1 MYQFDHTIRELLEK
15 QEMAL
20 AVYQVVDRKVVT
32 VLVSDGFCKMRSD
45 TREHLTSALD
55 SSMFDRVDERD
66 AGMLAQKGKEFAN
79 HEAPYD
85 VFYHVG
91 GANEVMKLIHT
102 VGFWQTMD
110 DGTELAFLYYTD
122 LTKSAKHIEESTK
135 QYLEFREDHFYI
147 DPLTKL
153 PNLNYLH
160 EFGDERIN
168 AIRLSQKEPLCIY
181 FSVPAMQNYNN
192 QYGYEAGDNL
202 LCLIAGYLRK
212 YYPDALIARGYG
224 DCFIVI
230 TENHHATQLIDSL
243 NRDIIRN
250 AKGNTSGLKAGLCEL
265 TFADTIITALNHA
278 KLSLKMM
285 GYDVNKQYALYS
297 SKIDQDY
304 FQQRY
309 IVDYFEQALTNHQI
323 TVFYQG
329 IVESVHKKARYCEA
343 LARWIDPNQ
352 GMISPGEFIPVL
364 RKYHLMYKLD
374 LYMVEQVCKEYVERK
389 EKGYTLVPVS
399 INLSA
404 QDFDHA
410 NMFQEITKLLEKYDV
425 PTEKL
430 IIEITEEDLAMAE
443 KNFQDQLDGLRNY
456 GFHVWV
462 DDFGSG
468 YSNLSVFSRY
478 QCHLIKI
485 DQTLMR
491 SLTPANKII
500 IKAIIQMAK
509 ELGIQ
514 TLCEG
519 VETEEQY
526 QFAKEA
532 EIDYIQG
539 FYFFKPTSLTVL
551 EHERTSHPDADIFEK
566 IMAHKD

>member
-1 MYQFDHTIRELLEK
+1 
-15 QEMAL
+15 
-20 AVYQVVDRKVVT
+20 
-32 VLVSDGFCKMRSD
+32 
-45 TREHLTSALD
+45 
-55 SSMFDRVDERD
+55 
-66 AGMLAQKGKEFAN
+66 
-79 HEAPYD
+79 
-85 VFYHVG
+85 
-91 GANEVMKLIHT
+91 
-102 VGFWQTMD
+102 
-110 DGTELAFLYYTD
+110 
-122 LTKSAKHIEESTK
+122 
-135 QYLEFREDHFYI
+135 
-147 DPLTKL
+147 
-153 PNLNYLH
+153 
-160 EFGDERIN
+160 
-168 AIRLSQKEPLCIY
+168 
-181 FSVPAMQNYNN
+181 
-192 QYGYEAGDNL
+192 
-202 LCLIAGYLRK
+202 
-212 YYPDALIARGYG
+212 
-224 DCFIVI
+224 
-230 TENHHATQLIDSL
+230 
-243 NRDIIRN
+243 
-250 AKGNTSGLKAGLCEL
+250 
-265 TFADTIITALNHA
+265 
-278 KLSLKMM
+278 
-285 GYDVNKQYALYS
+285 
-297 SKIDQDY
+297 
-304 FQQRY
+304 
-309 IVDYFEQALTNHQI
+309 
-323 TVFYQG
+323 
-329 IVESVHKKARYCEA
+329 
-343 LARWIDPNQ
+343 
-352 GMISPGEFIPVL
+352 
-364 RKYHLMYKLD
+364 MYKLD

-410 NMFQEITKLLEKYDV
+410 NMFQEIAILLEKYDV

-443 KNFQDQLDGLRNY
+443 KNFQDQLDRLRNY